1 MTARE
6 FFTFSEWLRRV
17 DMTID
22 YLRSFFDDP
31 VASGKGSMARFCA
44 AGALLGGV
52 WTTVMTVRFSFAALA
67 QKTSDAAMLGI
78 LAGLATTMLAT
89 VCFGLLRRTTASGV
103 TETIDDAPPPA
114 PPPQSI
120 KTETTVKTETSP

>member
-6 FFTFSEWLRRV
+6 LFTFSEWLRRFDATV
-17 DMTID
+17 V

-31 VASGKGSMARFCA
+31 VAGGKGSMARLCA
-44 AGALLGGV
+44 YLAMAGGI
-52 WTTVMTVRFSFAALA
+52 WTTAMTIRFAFAALA

-78 LAGLATTMLAT
+78 LAGLATTLLGT

-103 TETIDDAPPPA
+103 TETIDDVATQNA
-114 PPPQSI
+114 QSV
-120 KTETTVKTETSP
+120 TTQTTVKTETAS